1 MMMKVVTCVVVALS
15 LQSASSF
22 LVGTAGPRTFA
33 IKSRANVG
41 IQTQLC
47 MTGGVNLDRR
57 SILSIFPAA
66 IAFSALSPA
75 LAADGKSKIVVFGG
89 SGYVG
94 AHVVQILSQK
104 GYDVVSV
111 SRSSP
116 SAQAEKVSKI
126 LGSPLAATKY
136 ESLDASTADLNGVL
150 SGASAVVSC
159 VGIAPGGSNQRAGN
173 GGVNIR
179 IADAAKAA
187 GVERFVYISVS
198 SALANGPAK
207 FLLGDYL
214 KGKAEAEAAVIKD
227 FGSNAL
233 VIKPAIIAGGPPG
246 ELRPPG
252 PPGIKPVSVDA
263 VAKAVVAGALGE
275 KSGSIDGND
284 DISAF

>member
-1 MMMKVVTCVVVALS
+1 MMMKVVTFVVVALF
-15 LQSASSF
+15 QSASSF
-22 LVGTAGPRTFA
+22 LVGTAGPSTFA
-33 IKSRANVG
+33 IKSKANVG

-66 IAFSALSPA
+66 IVYSALSPA

-94 AHVVQILSQK
+94 AHVVQILSQQ

-116 SAQAEKVSKI
+116 SVQTDKVSKI
-126 LGSPLAATKY
+126 LGSTLAIKY
-136 ESLDASTADLNGVL
+136 ESLDASTADLSGVL

-159 VGIAPGGSNQRAGN
+159 VGIAPGGSNQREGN
-173 GGVNIR
+173 GRVNIR

-198 SALANGPAK
+198 SALANSPAK
-207 FLLGDYL
+207 FILGDYL

-284 DISAF
+284 NISAF